1 VNFRHY
7 VESAQI
13 VERAKFDLIFVAD
26 AVAAR
31 DGNLEALKALAAIYD
46 LFDPTMLMAG
56 IAACTTHIGLVVT
69 GKHEH
74 QRALQHRAALCLAR
88 LDQRRPRR
96 VER

>member
-1 VNFRHY
+1 
-7 VESAQI
+7 
-13 VERAKFDLIFVAD
+13 
-26 AVAAR
+26 
-31 DGNLEALKALAAIYD
+31 
-46 LFDPTMLMAG
+46 MLMAG